1 MVVDELNLQQNMTDS
16 QRMLF
21 QSEMNKVRKNRV
33 VAFLLALFLGGIGA
47 HRYYLGD
54 IRTGIFYTLFFWT
67 CIPAAIALV
76 ELFLILGRTDRYNE
90 RMVTEVIAKVK
101 TFTEVKRG
109 GVTA

>member
-1 MVVDELNLQQNMTDS
+1 MDELYLQQDMTDS

-33 VAFLLALFLGGIGA
+33 VAFLLTLFLGGFGA
-47 HRYYLGD
+47 HRYYLGE
-54 IRTGIFYTLFFWT
+54 IKIGIFYTLFVWT
-67 CIPAAIALV
+67 FIPAVVALI

-90 RMVTEVIAKVK
+90 RMVTEVAAKVK
-101 TFTEVKRG
+101 TFTEVKGG